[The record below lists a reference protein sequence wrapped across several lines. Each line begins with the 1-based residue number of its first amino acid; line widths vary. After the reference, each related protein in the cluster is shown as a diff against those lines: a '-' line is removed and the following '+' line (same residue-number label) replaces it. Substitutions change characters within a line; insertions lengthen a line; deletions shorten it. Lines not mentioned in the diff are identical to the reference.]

1 MTESINEKIYNLC
14 QDKVSVMMNKYGKVL
29 CRKGNETTLKK
40 AIIQWSLGLTI
51 LINSQ
56 LKYFLLI
63 VSFLFCVIK

>member
-40 AIIQWSLGLTI
+40 AIIQ
-51 LINSQ
+51 
-56 LKYFLLI
+56 
-63 VSFLFCVIK
+63 